1 MGLCMNRL
9 ILCMEVLAISF
20 FYLHKVFKLP
30 LFADVCIIGVNVY
43 RQWGPHNVGQCA
55 NSTFY
60 RLVGQAETQPNLL
73 LTRNKILASIS

>member
-43 RQWGPHNVGQCA
+43 RQWG
-55 NSTFY
+55 
-60 RLVGQAETQPNLL
+60 
-73 LTRNKILASIS
+73 LTMLDSAPIVRFTG